1 MERGDGE
8 RNAVCRWNGRLVSRS
23 NKENSRRSFGS
34 VSTAHST
41 RYLRVSSRKLLLL
54 SSREP
59 IDFPPRREN
68 FVGPEFL
75 KTIVDLVKKYSR
87 DDRPLCGP
95 KSKDY
100 EKIFSSPF
108 PIILVEPIRFISCD
122 FMGFQDIPTIRVPFL
137 FFFTFINERTQ
148 NGSCKNTICFLL
160 LFLLL

>member
-8 RNAVCRWNGRLVSRS
+8 RNAVCRWNGRLVPRS

-41 RYLRVSSRKLLLL
+41 SYLRVSSRKLLL
-54 SSREP
+54 SSRELF
-59 IDFPPRREN
+59 DFPPRREN

-148 NGSCKNTICFLL
+148 NGSCKNTICYLL